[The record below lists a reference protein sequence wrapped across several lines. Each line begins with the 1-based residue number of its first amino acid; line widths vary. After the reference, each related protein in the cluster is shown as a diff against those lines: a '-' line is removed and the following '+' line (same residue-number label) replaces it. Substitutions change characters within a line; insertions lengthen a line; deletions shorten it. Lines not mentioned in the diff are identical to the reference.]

1 MLCSSSDTWEGGAMT
16 TLDAGTIGQ
25 PTLPGRLGRPESD
38 LRSDPRSDPRM
49 VASMAPFGMDVQ
61 GPPAPV
67 QASSPLPDK
76 LAFIGAAEAGF
87 EAVFASLAAGLPEVA
102 GLTNVTEVIKG
113 VDGNDITLYVTR
125 PANQQGPLPGILH
138 LHGGGMTLLTARGP
152 LYARWR
158 NELAAT
164 GLVVVGVEFRN
175 GGGSEGPYPF
185 PAGLNDCFSAL
196 EWMQANAQR
205 LRISKI
211 VVSGE
216 SGGGNL
222 TLATS
227 LKAKATGK
235 LDLIGG
241 VYAMCPFISGGY
253 DWTDEQKLRE
263 LPSLIENDG
272 YFIGCALS
280 AVVATIYDPDGSNTA
295 NPLCWPYHASEA
307 ELRGMPP
314 HVISTNELDPLRDEG
329 LAYYRKLAAAGVS
342 VAGRTVTGTCHAGDM
357 MFRASMPEVYASTIA
372 DIHAFATRL

>member
-1 MLCSSSDTWEGGAMT
+1 MA
-16 TLDAGTIGQ
+16 TLEAGTIGE
-25 PTLPGRLGRPESD
+25 PTLPGRLGRPDSD
-38 LRSDPRSDPRM
+38 LRSDVRSDPRM
-49 VASMAPFGMDVQ
+49 VASLASFGLDVQ
-61 GPPAPV
+61 GPPPPV
-67 QASSPLPDK
+67 QASSTLAEK
-76 LAFIGAAEAGF
+76 LAYIDAAEGGF
-87 EAVFASLAAGLPEVA
+87 EGLFAALAAGLPEVA
-102 GLTNVTEVIKG
+102 GLTKVTEVIKG

-125 PANQQGPLPGILH
+125 PADQQGPLPGVMHI
-138 LHGGGMTLLTARGP
+138 HGGGMTLLTARGP
-152 LYARWR
+152 LYTRWR
-158 NELAAT
+158 DELAAT

-196 EWMQANAQR
+196 EWMHANAQR

-227 LKAKATGK
+227 LKAKAAGK
-235 LDLIGG
+235 LGLIDG

-253 DWTDEQKLRE
+253 GWTDEQKLRQ

-272 YFIGCALS
+272 YFIGG
-280 AVVATIYDPDGSNTA
+280 AVNAVIVTIYDPDGSNAA

-307 ELRGMPP
+307 DLRGMPP

-329 LAYYRKLAAAGVS
+329 LAYYRRLAAAGVS
-342 VAGRTVTGTCHAGDM
+342 VAGRTVSGTCHAGDM
-357 MFRASMPEVYASTIA
+357 MFRAAMPEVYASTIA
-372 DIHAFATRL
+372 DIHGFATRL